1 MASPYKYHF
10 MKGGR
15 LQGDKRKEY
24 MKLCNQMT
32 SRDVSLDYVSIRDS
46 ILKIIHNDVIDYIHT
61 LPDSDQ
67 NDLLDDING
76 FFENADTTDM
86 NYIATINIIS
96 FQIAVLLTKYHM
108 TRSFNGDNSIIGI
121 DDFIVDNSW
130 KKYDKMKKLIEDVN
144 DGEYAS
150 LLTPFEPKKNKPI
163 YLACYTFLTAQEMVE
178 TYLDGIFYCVL
189 PYEAS
194 YIDGEYLLPTSA
206 LSHDI
211 IHSENYFN
219 CIEYPEILSNLKKF
233 IDFTKNKEKPIQYS
247 IFVVLFFFIHEKA
260 CMTHIDTTN
269 FKSKTAIKNI
279 IDLDDE
285 LQSLQH
291 FGLIIPKKYRVLE
304 KNSKT
309 QLTIESV
316 HKYMDIVI
324 SDWISTYKEFTKNST
339 NNTRK
344 NKNKNKNNNSKYSNN
359 NSSNKNKN
367 K

>member
-1 MASPYKYHF
+1 

-32 SRDVSLDYVSIRDS
+32 SRDVSLDYSSIRDS

-67 NDLLDDING
+67 NHLLDDISG
-76 FFENADTTDM
+76 FFENADTTDV
-86 NYIATINIIS
+86 NYITTINIIS
-96 FQIAVLLTKYHM
+96 LQIAVLFTKYHM
-108 TRSFNGDNSIIGI
+108 TRGFSGDSNIVHIDEIIEN
-121 DDFIVDNSW
+121 NSW
-130 KKYDKMKKLIEDVN
+130 KKYDEMKELMEVVY
-144 DGEYAS
+144 DGEYAP
-150 LLTPFEPKKNKPI
+150 LLTPFEPRKNKPI
-163 YLACYTFLTAQEMVE
+163 YMACYTFLTAQEMVE

-194 YIDGEYLLPTSA
+194 YIDGEYLLPVSA

-211 IHSENYFN
+211 LHGENYFM
-219 CIEYPEILSNLKKF
+219 CIEYPEILSHLKKF

-247 IFVVLFFFIHEKA
+247 IFLVLFFLIHEKA
-260 CMTHIDTTN
+260 CGDIDTIN

-279 IDLDDE
+279 IDFDE
-285 LQSLQH
+285 DLQNLEH

-309 QLTIESV
+309 QLTVESV
-316 HKYMDIVI
+316 DKYMDIVI